1 MRKLVFFRPVP
12 QVPLGATCSKMYDL
26 LSEGC
31 FGARNAVA
39 PTYETCD
46 EMLTKTAFIPL
57 RLTFAQRKVQRQISA
72 CIQVCDYTDRVD
84 TPEMHEK
91 PTKRLQ
97 AQMRHAHNILHGLEV
112 ATGRGRAQRGGC
124 LAGDA
129 QFFQEQLEYAR
140 RYKIMNPDLMRS
152 EYPKF
157 VYMLQDIMRDQMQEQ
172 FGFSIKHDVTTVH
185 LILERFGKLDMLED
199 PAMKI
204 ATTPV
209 PMIRP
214 IGKLNA
220 ALRRKDKT
228 VKEVIQRHSGGGF
241 DKDLCEMCIR
251 SIDDANCYVRD
262 NAHTVDTMI
271 DMLKQFFKPDEI
283 EAPFSLAIDEGSYG
297 SRLSHDHAK
306 QYHFCLQSLTLW
318 RNIAFDMFQLWFMV
332 EQDILDEKHPYEFR
346 DTGQGFHRVQP
357 SPRVYA
363 AMVDIVAKT
372 KREVGE
378 WVGSD
383 RVHIGDDQVPNG
395 MVFIDKYTQVNRI
408 INPILKTI
416 EHIEGAMQKVESQQM
431 YVKSVFGGCESLQK
445 LILCDFFKHGF
456 DGSGG
461 DNMMDAGSCIDG
473 RLTSAWNW
481 CQNLKAKPFY
491 PVFLLAGFSS
501 FDGQF

>member
-1 MRKLVFFRPVP
+1 MF
-12 QVPLGATCSKMYDL
+12 DL
-26 LSEGC
+26 LGDGC
-31 FGARNAVA
+31 FGRNGVA

-46 EMLTKTAFIPL
+46 ETLTKTEFIPL
-57 RLTFAQRKVQRQISA
+57 RLTFPERKVQRQISS
-72 CIQVCDYTDRVD
+72 CIQVCDYTDKVD

-97 AQMRHAHNILHGLEV
+97 AQLRHAYNILHGLEV
-112 ATGRGRAQRGGC
+112 AAGRRKAQRGSC
-124 LAGDA
+124 LADHA
-129 QFFQEQLEYAR
+129 RFFQEQLEYAR

-157 VYMLQDIMRDQMQEQ
+157 VYMLQDIMKDQIQEE
-172 FGFSIKHDVTTVH
+172 FGFSIKHEVLTVH
-185 LILERFGKLDMLED
+185 AVLRRFNRLEMLED

-214 IGKLNA
+214 ISKLNV
-220 ALRRKDKT
+220 ALRKKDKT
-228 VKEVIQRHSGGGF
+228 VKELLQKYSSPDF
-241 DKDLCEMCIR
+241 DKELCEMCIR

-262 NAHTVDTMI
+262 NAQTVDRMI
-271 DMLKQFFKPDEI
+271 EMLKQFFKPGEI
-283 EAPFSLAIDEGSYG
+283 EGPFSLAIDEGVLG
-297 SRLSHDHAK
+297 SRLTHDHTK
-306 QYHFCLQSLTLW
+306 QFHFCLQSLTLW
-318 RNIAFDMFQLWFMV
+318 RNIATDMFKLWFMV
-332 EQDILDEKHPYEFR
+332 EQDLLDDTHPYEYR
-346 DTGQGFHRVQP
+346 DTGQGFNRVQP
-357 SPRVYA
+357 SARVYQ
-363 AMVDIVAKT
+363 AMVDIVNKT
-372 KREVGE
+372 KQEVGE

-416 EHIEGAMQKVESQQM
+416 DAVEGPMQKDEHHQM
-431 YVKSVFGGCESLQK
+431 YIKAVFGGCEALQK

-481 CQNLKAKPFY
+481 CQNIKSKPFY
-491 PVFLLAGFSS
+491 PIFLLSGFSS